1 MKHISK
7 IFIFTVL
14 FSLISCEGLVDGIND
29 NPNAITTDKL
39 EAGVLLLKGIQLAS
53 VGVQVGHQ
61 ARIGSMWSGQS
72 IGLILLYKSIA
83 EYNISAEETNGLW
96 QNAYQGIIK
105 QSKVMR
111 EQTAQSPLAKLYSGI
126 TKTIE
131 AQTFGTLAS
140 LFGDIPFSEAGNDAF
155 PNPKFESQK
164 AVFEGVQKMLDEA
177 ISDLEAAPTAAVPE
191 DLFYAG
197 NKTRWIKAA
206 NTTKARFYM
215 ITREYDKALASAK
228 KGILAKADAMFFRP
242 PAIGIGSTNTYFK
255 MIDQRAG
262 YWGFTGSFM
271 DNLLKPG
278 TNSRNHAKTNEAAR
292 LRYVAFNGSTANSNT
307 GIAARNRD
315 QILVGYEENLLY
327 IAEAEARVGSQTEA
341 LRNLNVLRAHFQAGT
356 GFEKLVATDSLR
368 YTAFT
373 IQDFEAGGIENRDN
387 KTVSIALLREII
399 QERYV
404 TTFLTHIPFEDLRR
418 LSAKERD
425 IAVLPPF
432 NISTAT
438 KYPQRFIVAQ
448 SELSANQNA
457 PKDPGIFAETE
468 VNK

>member
-1 MKHISK
+1 MKSINK
-7 IFIFTVL
+7 FLLLTVALTL
-14 FSLISCEGLVDGIND
+14 FSCESLVDGIND

-61 ARIGSMWSGQS
+61 ARIGSMWCGQS
-72 IGLILLYKSIA
+72 RGVLLLYKSIA
-83 EYNISAEETNGLW
+83 EYNISAEETNGMW

-111 EQTAQSPLAKLYSGI
+111 EQTASSPLAKLYSGI
-126 TKTIE
+126 TKTLE

-140 LFGDIPFSEAGNDAF
+140 LFGDIPFTEAANDAF
-155 PNPKFESQK
+155 PSPKFESQRK
-164 AVFEGVQKMLDEA
+164 VLNSVQTLLDEA
-177 ISDLEAAPTAAVPE
+177 IAELNAAPTGSIPE

-206 NTTKARFYM
+206 YTIKARFFM
-215 ITREYDKALASAK
+215 LTREYSKALESAK
-228 KGILAKADAMFFRP
+228 NGILLQADAMVFTP
-242 PAIGIGSTNTYFK
+242 PAIGVGSTNTYFK
-255 MIDQRAG
+255 LIDQRAG
-262 YWGFTGSFM
+262 YWGFPGSFLETM
-271 DNLLKPG
+271 LR
-278 TNSRNHAKTNEAAR
+278 TARNHIKTNEAAR
-292 LRYVAFNGSTANSNT
+292 LTYVRFDGNTANNNR
-307 GIAARNRD
+307 GIAARNRP

-327 IAEAEARVGSQTEA
+327 LAEAEARLGNQTGA
-341 LRNLNVLRAHFQAGT
+341 LTNLNTLRAHFQAGR

-373 IQDFEAGGIENRDN
+373 LQDFEAGGIENRDN
-387 KTVSIALLREII
+387 KTVDIALLREII

-418 LSAKERD
+418 LSTKERD

-432 NISTAT
+432 NVTTAT

-448 SELSANQNA
+448 SELSANPNA
-457 PKDPGIFAETE
+457 PSDPGIFAETE